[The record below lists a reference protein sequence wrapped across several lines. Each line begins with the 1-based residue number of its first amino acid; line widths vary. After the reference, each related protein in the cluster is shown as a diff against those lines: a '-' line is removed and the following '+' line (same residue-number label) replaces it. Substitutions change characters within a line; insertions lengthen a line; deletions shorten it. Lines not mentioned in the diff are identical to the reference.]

1 MSSQIVASVPLLDTV
16 HQDFPGGSLRFKQNK
31 RSNTYQIHFSL
42 LISVIIWLQ
51 RHASTTLSTYKC
63 PASPK
68 SKPVVGERNDVR
80 FRKEVGTLKVPIAV
94 SPSLS
99 SKFHLWSSRCY
110 SGPQSRMENN
120 LKHLLQS
127 LFNIHLATSRYC
139 SHIIDSDVTCHIGLC
154 RSELWQRSQCHR
166 QSCREVKV

>member
-80 FRKEVGTLKVPIAV
+80 FRKEVGTFKVPIASHRHHCPGFSCGAPV
-94 SPSLS
+94 TTLDCNSIWKTIWSTYCKASLIYTWRRADICHTSPSAN
-99 SKFHLWSSRCY
+99 
-110 SGPQSRMENN
+110 SG
-120 LKHLLQS
+120 
-127 LFNIHLATSRYC
+127 
-139 SHIIDSDVTCHIGLC
+139 
-154 RSELWQRSQCHR
+154 
-166 QSCREVKV
+166 